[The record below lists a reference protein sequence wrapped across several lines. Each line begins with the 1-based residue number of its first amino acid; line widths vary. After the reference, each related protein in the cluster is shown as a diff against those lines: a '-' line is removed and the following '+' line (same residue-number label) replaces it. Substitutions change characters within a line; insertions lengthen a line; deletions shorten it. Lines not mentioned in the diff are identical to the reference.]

1 MVIEPPRLTL
11 RLKLKPKAP
20 TPGNVDG
27 AWWPRS
33 WDLSSELPALLA
45 VLAVR
50 LGRVQRVSYNLTTW
64 NAAPLRL
71 NVDGHQVR
79 LGGFHAQHP
88 HTIDVIA
95 SNGTRLT
102 LLVVPPATHP
112 ATAHPT
118 MMIAARRNNI
128 DSIDELLTPLAAAKP
143 GPTTNDLPDD
153 PAMQRWE
160 VNGGLASQHAL
171 PHATLGDP
179 EARDLTFQRIARVD
193 GNNANHHPD
202 RVHLSPLARQQL
214 HGPADRRVETITTC
228 SAP

>member
-1 MVIEPPRLTL
+1 MTSGPHLRLATPPVTMVTEPPRRTS

-20 TPGNVDG
+20 TTGYVDG

-33 WDLSSELPALLA
+33 WDLSTELPALLA

-50 LGRVQRVSYNLTTW
+50 LGRVSRVSYNLTTW
-64 NAAPLRL
+64 NAAHRRL

-95 SNGTRLT
+95 SNETRLT
-102 LLVVPPATHP
+102 LLVLPPATHP
-112 ATAHPT
+112 ATAHPI

-128 DSIDELLTPLAAAKP
+128 DSIDELLVPLAATKP
-143 GPTTNDLPDD
+143 GPTTSALPDD

-160 VNGGLASQHAL
+160 VDGGLVSHHA
-171 PHATLGDP
+171 
-179 EARDLTFQRIARVD
+179 
-193 GNNANHHPD
+193 
-202 RVHLSPLARQQL
+202 
-214 HGPADRRVETITTC
+214 
-228 SAP
+228 